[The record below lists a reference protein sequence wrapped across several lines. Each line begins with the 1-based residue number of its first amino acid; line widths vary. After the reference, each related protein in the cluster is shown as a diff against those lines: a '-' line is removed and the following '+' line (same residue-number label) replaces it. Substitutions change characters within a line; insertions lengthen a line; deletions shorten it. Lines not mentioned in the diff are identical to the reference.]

1 MKGSI
6 KIQLVFNV
14 LMYTP
19 LVFDARNYITVYYRS
34 LYKLLNSNNYLSSIL
49 QEIKEDFNS
58 WLDGFQER
66 GSGFIFEKI
75 EQTELNIVKTR
86 SLKGSSYFKLNF
98 RSNSLVNIQNEDQK
112 CFLWCVLAHIHKI
125 KTNPERVSK
134 YKPFENE
141 INMRRIDYPVK
152 IKDIDKFENQNENIS
167 INVFSLVN
175 NDLKT
180 IYPLR
185 ISLENKTFYNIDLL
199 YVEQDGNTH
208 YCLIKKL
215 ESLLFN
221 KVSYHKIYLC
231 IKCFQTYSSQQALN
245 NHQEDCS
252 KSTLARAILPKEGTE
267 LKFKNYH
274 YGSKLPFV
282 IYCDFEALN
291 KKIQT
296 VPPNPKK
303 TYTTPILKQEI
314 FSYGMKIVSNYED
327 IIKSE
332 YTSYI
337 GEDAGKEYI
346 EQLIEYFTMIY
357 EKTKK
362 INKIFLTKKEK
373 EEFDNTNNCY
383 MCNEELTKENKVIE
397 HNHYDKK
404 YRGAACQSCN
414 TKEGMA
420 SKVIP
425 VIFHNGSRFDFHF
438 LIEELMK
445 HEDKYNKVTVLAKN
459 AEEYISI
466 DFGNRSYK
474 LRFLDSYRFLQG
486 SLDDI
491 CKGIEDKDFKIM
503 EQSFTKK
510 EFNDLKYSEN
520 KQRSFKGIFPYE
532 YIDDI
537 SKLKE
542 TQLPSFKKTHKKV
555 TPWYSNLFNK
565 DITKEEEQAKKIW
578 KEFNCKTLKDYND
591 VYLKCDVLILADA
604 FENFRN
610 FFLKHHK
617 IDPCYCYSAPMWNEI

>member
-1 MKGSI
+1 M
-6 KIQLVFNV
+6 
-14 LMYTP
+14 
-19 LVFDARNYITVYYRS
+19 
-34 LYKLLNSNNYLSSIL
+34 
-49 QEIKEDFNS
+49 
-58 WLDGFQER
+58 
-66 GSGFIFEKI
+66 
-75 EQTELNIVKTR
+75 NIVKTR

-152 IKDIDKFENQNENIS
+152 IKDIDENIS

-221 KVSYHKIYLC
+221 KVSYDKIYLC

-303 TYTTPILKQEI
+303 TYTTPIIKQEI

-414 TKEGMA
+414 TKEGKA
-420 SKVIP
+420 SKIIP
-425 VIFHNGSRFDFHF
+425 VIFHNGSGFDFHF

-466 DFGNRSYK
+466 DFGNRSYN

-510 EFNDLKYSEN
+510 EFNDLKHSEN

-578 KEFNCKTLKDYND
+578 KEFNCKTLKDYHD

-610 FFLKHHK
+610 FFLKHH
-617 IDPCYCYSAPMWNEI
+617 IISVYGICFFY